1 MTMKLYFHPFSPNAR
16 KVRIA
21 AELLDIPLQL
31 QQVDLAA
38 GEGRQPWFLA
48 LNPNGKVPVLDD
60 GGFVLWESHAI
71 MEYLAAKRPGNTLLP
86 QELRLRMEVLRWQCW
101 ALAHW
106 LPAVQTLVF
115 EKLFKPML
123 GQGAPDTEEI
133 RKAEESLH
141 RLAQVLDGALA
152 RRQWL
157 AGEGL
162 TFADLGVG
170 THLMYAKPAQ
180 LPLDGYIHIQRWF
193 AQLEALP
200 AWQATAAPQ
209 RPAEARH
216 GA

>member
-1 MTMKLYFHPFSPNAR
+1 MKLYFHPFSPNAR

-31 QQVDLAA
+31 QLVDLAA

-71 MEYLAAKRPGNTLLP
+71 MEYLASKRPGNTLLP
-86 QELRLRMEVLRWQCW
+86 QAQPLRADVLRWQCW

-106 LPAVQTLVF
+106 LPVVQTLVF
-115 EKLFKPML
+115 ETLFKPKL
-123 GQGAPDTEEI
+123 GQGEPDAEEI
-133 RKAEESLH
+133 RKAEA
-141 RLAQVLDGALA
+141 RLQALAPVLDGALA
-152 RRQWL
+152 GRRWL
-157 AGEGL
+157 AGEAL
-162 TFADLGVG
+162 TFADLAVG
-170 THLMYAKPAQ
+170 THLMYAKPAR
-180 LPLDGYIHIQRWF
+180 LPLDQHPHIQRWF

-209 RPAEARH
+209 PSEEARH
-216 GA
+216 GE